1 MAFDGVDGLV
11 GVVWDDLGM
20 VCMEGGV
27 DGLGGV
33 ERGRFVVGEGLLV
46 LFSGGVLG

>member
-11 GVVWDDLGM
+11 GLIWDDLGV

-27 DGLGGV
+27 DDLGGV
-33 ERGRFVVGEGLLV
+33 ERGRFIVGEGLLV
-46 LFSGGVLG
+46 LSAGGVWG